1 MLVEVLHQQSLFDQT
16 SLYVEPL
23 SPFELPP
30 QLDSAGELG
39 SSGIFLQVFYYEK
52 SNIMIPPIVS
62 MYQDSQIKRR

>member
-23 SPFELPP
+23 SSFELPP

-39 SSGIFLQVFYYEK
+39 SSGIPFYK
-52 SNIMIPPIVS
+52 CFIMKRAVS
-62 MYQDSQIKRR
+62 RLTN